1 MWGIGRGVL
10 GYEKCMGF
18 WCSCPF
24 ILNQIVVEI
33 SSDSWYV
40 DYSLH
45 INQKDNQ
52 TKHEA
57 TVVKNE
63 CNLKIC
69 IVLTFLP
76 SVFIR
81 GGQKLLNDSMY
92 TLTNWIMNN
101 DLEVAHPRSGSS
113 STWFLV
119 ELEFGNVGFWW
130 EGKTGVPGEKPLA
143 ARGRTNNKLGEWG
156 TD

>member
-1 MWGIGRGVL
+1 M
-10 GYEKCMGF
+10 GYLC
-18 WCSCPF
+18 CCPF

-63 CNLKIC
+63 SQLKNLHYVDITAQCLQQGWSKA
-69 IVLTFLP
+69 VKRLH
-76 SVFIR
+76 V
-81 GGQKLLNDSMY
+81 Y
-92 TLTNWIMNN
+92 T
-101 DLEVAHPRSGSS
+101 H
-113 STWFLV
+113 
-119 ELEFGNVGFWW
+119 
-130 EGKTGVPGEKPLA
+130 
-143 ARGRTNNKLGEWG
+143 
-156 TD
+156 